1 LAINQEKRGDSE
13 LGSLQFQRAWMF
25 DGLYWEEIADM
36 FETRDRA
43 ACSLFQLT
51 EGEVNSIWFLMLL
64 SNITKNVRNLFGTRD
79 RAACSLFQLTEG
91 EVNSIWFLM
100 FLDNIT

>member
-1 LAINQEKRGDSE
+1 MAINQEKREDSE

-51 EGEVNSIWFLMLL
+51 EGEVNSTWFLMLL
-64 SNITKNVRNLFGTRD
+64 DMLQKMLEICSKQEIELRVHSFNLQKVR
-79 RAACSLFQLTEG
+79 
-91 EVNSIWFLM
+91 
-100 FLDNIT
+100 

>member
-1 LAINQEKRGDSE
+1 MFTLSTYRRRGKFYLVSYVVRYVTKNVRN
-13 LGSLQFQRAWMF
+13 L
-25 DGLYWEEIADM
+25 

-64 SNITKNVRNLFGTRD
+64 DMLQKMLEICSKQEIELRVHSFNLQKVR
-79 RAACSLFQLTEG
+79 
-91 EVNSIWFLM
+91 
-100 FLDNIT
+100 